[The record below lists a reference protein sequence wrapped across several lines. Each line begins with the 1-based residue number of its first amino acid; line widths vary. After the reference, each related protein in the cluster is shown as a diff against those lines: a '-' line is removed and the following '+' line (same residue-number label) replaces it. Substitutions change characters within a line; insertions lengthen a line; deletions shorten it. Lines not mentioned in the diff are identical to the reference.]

1 MAAPHFCRESHKMS
15 LLIKNGRVVT
25 AVDDYHAD
33 IYIGNSHVDVIGKE
47 LTIEADRTSST
58 GPS

>member
-1 MAAPHFCRESHKMS
+1 MS

-47 LTIEADRTSST
+47 LTIEADR
-58 GPS
+58 